1 MCHQCNYKQMLSASN
16 LDVTENRYKVLEVI
30 GNNTY
35 PLSAGDVFQTLKRN
49 SSINKATVYR
59 ILDLLVKNGLL
70 DRLSSFGRASY
81 YGLAPNDHHRP
92 HPHFFCKI
100 CGRVDCLTPD
110 SLEIDISQ
118 LWKTFPGEIEKVET
132 RVIGICK
139 DCLKLV
145 KAENCT

>member
-1 MCHQCNYKQMLSASN
+1 MCHQCDYKQMLTASN
-16 LDVTENRYKVLEVI
+16 LDLTDNRYRVLEVI

-59 ILDLLVKNGLL
+59 ILDLLVKKGLL

-81 YGLAPNDHHRP
+81 FGLAPNDNHRP

-100 CGRVDCLTPD
+100 CGRVDCLNPE

-118 LWKTFPGEIEKVET
+118 LWKTFPGEIEKVEA
-132 RVIGICK
+132 RVIGVCK
-139 DCLKLV
+139 ECL
-145 KAENCT
+145 N